1 MLIICVTLA
10 NVNPTPVLYFVFY
23 NLAYGMVF
31 SFLAPLYC
39 LCKEKGPL
47 SSVGIKKLGVHQFA
61 VVIVFVVFSIGGQL
75 IPMIL
80 AGERIPW
87 YLLPMGVV
95 PLIMTTFFEE
105 FLFRGFIQ
113 GRIEQHFGWLP
124 AIIY

>member
-75 IPMIL
+75 IPMIH
-80 AGERIPW
+80 AG
-87 YLLPMGVV
+87 
-95 PLIMTTFFEE
+95 
-105 FLFRGFIQ
+105 
-113 GRIEQHFGWLP
+113 
-124 AIIY
+124 

>member
-1 MLIICVTLA
+1 
-10 NVNPTPVLYFVFY
+10 
-23 NLAYGMVF
+23 
-31 SFLAPLYC
+31 
-39 LCKEKGPL
+39 
-47 SSVGIKKLGVHQFA
+47 
-61 VVIVFVVFSIGGQL
+61 
-75 IPMIL
+75 MIL